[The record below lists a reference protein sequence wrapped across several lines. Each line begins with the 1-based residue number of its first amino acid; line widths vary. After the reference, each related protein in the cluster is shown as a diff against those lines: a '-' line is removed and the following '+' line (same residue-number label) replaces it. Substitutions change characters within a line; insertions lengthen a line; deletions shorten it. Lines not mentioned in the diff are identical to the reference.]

1 MGPGNR
7 GTSSRAARR
16 RPTPHLD
23 REPRRG
29 SARTSTGIR
38 SMSGRVAP
46 VTSIPL
52 GSPIQRRHGV
62 ARIVDI
68 AEHGHVVV
76 IKAFRVRCVRQEA
89 HDEHAFGMHAD
100 LHVRKITGCPTVG
113 QLCVRQ
119 FLVVPRPKRLRA
131 CAFGLLNGHT
141 HFPRRSV
148 EFRRIDSRFPHHV
161 LQIRI
166 DADSW
171 SPTRCD
177 LTHDRHDHAAEAV
190 GI

>member
-1 MGPGNR
+1 
-7 GTSSRAARR
+7 
-16 RPTPHLD
+16 
-23 REPRRG
+23 
-29 SARTSTGIR
+29 
-38 SMSGRVAP
+38 MSGRVAP

-52 GSPIQRRHGV
+52 GSPIQPGHGV

-76 IKAFRVRCVRQEA
+76 IEAFRVRCVREEA

-100 LHVRKITGCPTVG
+100 LNVRKITGCPTVG

-119 FLVVPRPKRLRA
+119 FVVVAKTEALTA

-141 HFPRRSV
+141 HFPRRSA

-161 LQIRI
+161 LLIRI
-166 DADSW
+166 DADLVADAV
-171 SPTRCD
+171 RLD
-177 LTHDRHDHAAEAV
+177 ADRYDHAAEAV
-190 GI
+190 RI